1 MKNNARKVQWVISTK
16 CYTELQE
23 MKKTYSDRR
32 RSTKTKKIKFE
43 VGPEEVRS
51 RKQMGGEGS
60 VVKNGDKVSWRECRG
75 NRGWRSRSHVKTLG
89 SVHHGLDATIF
100 WKILNFCQPTICIYV
115 STNTFFK
122 RLQMVYTWFW
132 NFISSFKLYLDTSL
146 MYCIFEIISF
156 SLTILD
162 TIPRKR
168 IAYI

>member
-75 NRGWRSRSHVKTLG
+75 NRG
-89 SVHHGLDATIF
+89 
-100 WKILNFCQPTICIYV
+100 
-115 STNTFFK
+115 
-122 RLQMVYTWFW
+122 
-132 NFISSFKLYLDTSL
+132 
-146 MYCIFEIISF
+146 
-156 SLTILD
+156 
-162 TIPRKR
+162 
-168 IAYI
+168 